1 MFEVMKIFEN
11 SLSDFKLD
19 LVKKEDEIAHL
30 KVMLQK
36 AEVGLKDVKCSDDKA
51 EEKNTS
57 QKNQLDKDPGQVPHL
72 SEHPSIVPEFDFEG
86 KY

>member
-11 SLSDFKLD
+11 SLSDFKLE
-19 LVKKEDEIAHL
+19 LVHKEEEITHL
-30 KVMLQK
+30 KVQLQK
-36 AEVGLKDVKCSDDKA
+36 AEVGLKDVSDDKA

-57 QKNQLDKDPGQVPHL
+57 EKNQSDKDPGQVPQL
-72 SEHPSIVPEFDFEG
+72 SEQPSIVPEFDFEG